1 MKMRRNLVVA
11 AIVSFVVL
19 LFITFTVASG
29 FAKSAKPI
37 TLNFVS
43 FVPLANKVE
52 YQFIKDEFF
61 DKINER
67 AKGELIIKTRGGPEV
82 IAPFDL
88 GVAVQKG
95 TIDMATIPT
104 AFFESMVPGADS
116 TKLSIYTAWEER
128 KNGIYE
134 YIRDMYTKA
143 GLYYLGRGEA
153 TKPEYFNMFINK
165 RIEKPKDFAGLKL
178 GGSTAFHGQYKRL
191 GASVATLAIPEYHS
205 AMERHVVDGLV
216 SSIYVGFVYGLHEV
230 TKYIIGHG
238 FYRCTVAVPVNLK
251 TWNRLPKHLQ
261 ELLTQC
267 MAEFEKKYEPYE
279 AEQKQ
284 LALKR
289 AKAAGVEI
297 LWFPPDMAKWYIECA
312 NEGSWDYARE
322 RFPGDV
328 IPKLRDRITK

>member
-1 MKMRRNLVVA
+1 MKIGRGWTTIA
-11 AIVSFVVL
+11 TVSFVTLV
-19 LFITFTVASG
+19 FITLTVATS

-52 YQFIKDEFF
+52 YQFLKDEFI
-61 DKINER
+61 DKVNKQ

-95 TIDMATIPT
+95 TIDLATIPT

-153 TKPEYFNMFINK
+153 TTPEYFNMFINK
-165 RIEKPKDFAGLKL
+165 RIQKPKDFAGLKL

-191 GASVATLAIPEYHS
+191 GASVTTLAIPEYHS
-205 AMERHVVDGLV
+205 AMERGVVDGLC
-216 SSIYVGFVYGLHEV
+216 SSIYVAHQFGMLEA
-230 TKYIIGHG
+230 TKYLVTPG
-238 FYRCTVAVPVNLK
+238 FYISPVMVIFNLK
-251 TWNRLPKHLQ
+251 SWNKIPGDMQKV
-261 ELLTQC
+261 LTGA
-267 MAEFEKKYEPYE
+267 MSDFEGKFTPFESGE
-279 AEQKQ
+279 
-284 LALKR
+284 R
-289 AKAAGVEI
+289 AKALEAAQKMGVKI
-297 LWFPPDMAKWYIECA
+297 LDLSPEMAKWYLNA
-312 NEGSWDYARE
+312 ATARE
-322 RFPGDV
+322 DGNTPSRNGAISFP
-328 IPKLRDRITK
+328 R

>member
-1 MKMRRNLVVA
+1 MKPGRGWTTIA
-11 AIVSFVVL
+11 TVSFVTLV
-19 LFITFTVASG
+19 FITLTVATS
-29 FAKSAKPI
+29 FAKSTKPI
-37 TLNFVS
+37 TLDFVS

-52 YQFIKDEFF
+52 YQFLKDEFI
-61 DKINER
+61 DKVNKQ
-67 AKGELIIKTRGGPEV
+67 AKGELIIKVRGGPEI

-116 TKLSIYTAWEER
+116 TKLSIYSAWEER

-134 YIRDMYTKA
+134 YIRDMYAKA

-153 TKPEYFNMFINK
+153 TTPDYFNMFLNK
-165 RIEKPKDFAGLKL
+165 RVEKPKDFAGLKL

-191 GASVATLAIPEYHS
+191 GASVTTLAIPEYHS

-216 SSIYVGFVYGLHEV
+216 SSIYVGLVYGLHEV
-230 TKYIIGHG
+230 TKCIIGHG

-251 TWNRLPKHLQ
+251 TWNRVPKHLQ
-261 ELLTQC
+261 DLLTQC
-267 MAEFEKKYEPYE
+267 FAEFEKKYQPYE
-279 AEQKQ
+279 AEQKK
-284 LALKR
+284 LALKK
-289 AKAAGVEI
+289 AEAAGVEI

-312 NEGSWDYARE
+312 NEGSWDYAKK

-328 IPKLRDRITK
+328 IPKLRERITK